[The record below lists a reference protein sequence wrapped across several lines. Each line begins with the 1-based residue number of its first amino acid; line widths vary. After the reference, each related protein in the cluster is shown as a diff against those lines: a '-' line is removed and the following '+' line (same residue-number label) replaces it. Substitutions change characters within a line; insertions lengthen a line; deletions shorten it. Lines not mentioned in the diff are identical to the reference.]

1 MFKFHFCNLMPVPPP
16 TSQEKIEAM
25 KKDFESGMKFSE
37 IAVKHGVSEPTVRK
51 YCKPKP
57 EIPPET
63 RDAIIE
69 CYTQEGMSAEQI
81 AERYS
86 TDVDVIEKIISAA
99 GLSPAPEKKEEQP
112 EKKEE
117 QKEEKTPAE
126 KPPPPPPPKEKT
138 YTEKDILPQN
148 IDKSLFKQAGKPTAK
163 VLMDS
168 AGEKGKDWAIS
179 CQTLGNFIL
188 DIFGPMAM
196 RMDMETK
203 EFVLFVYQFFL
214 ENYLKTAE
222 KDELIAQ
229 LQEENAAMKEVIDE
243 QILKLFVARSV
254 DRVAVAAMVGGGTFD
269 VDKLFEYQ
277 KMLLS
282 TDVSYLK
289 SREGIKQHEG
299 INT

>member
-1 MFKFHFCNLMPVPPP
+1 MPVPPP
-16 TSQEKIEAM
+16 TSPEKIEAM
-25 KKDFESGMKFSE
+25 KKDFESGMKFAE

-69 CYTQEGMSAEQI
+69 CYTQQGMSAEEI

-86 TDVDVIEKIISAA
+86 TPVEVIEKIIYAA
-99 GLSPAPEKKEEQP
+99 GLGPSEEKEETQE
-112 EKKEE
+112 EKPKEE
-117 QKEEKTPAE
+117 TPGEKPKEEKPEE
-126 KPPPPPPPKEKT
+126 KPKKPPYKEADLLPK
-138 YTEKDILPQN
+138 N
-148 IDKSLFKQAGKPTAK
+148 IDKSLFVQAGKPTAK
-163 VLMDS
+163 ALMDS

-214 ENYLKTAE
+214 ENYRKTAE

-229 LQEENAAMKEVIDE
+229 LQEENAAMREVLDE

-254 DRVAVAAMVGGGTFD
+254 DRVAVAAMMGGGTLD

-299 INT
+299 IIT